1 MIRIG
6 RKIAIIVLPSIA
18 AVSGLLL
25 HYYNDAS
32 WLDWVFKISL
42 SGTVG
47 IWTNYFAIKM
57 LFRPYNRTVFGR
69 QGLIPARRDDIAE
82 AIAAAVSEELLDTE
96 SILGF
101 IEEKD
106 LVGKTAQGLLGYAHT
121 WIDDPVNRTTII
133 NAISRYIQ
141 NRGLE
146 HASKLLT
153 KAAQFIRTYSSEKLS
168 SEKVW
173 EYVRSAVE
181 QELEKPETLQLLTM
195 VIKNLV
201 EENAFT
207 IAIYVNNMLEDW
219 INDQSFLVKNALK
232 LGKGLFGIDSN
243 WIRKELMKKVNK
255 PSFFR
260 DIMDVI
266 EKNISSISAMGDDPA
281 VKERFSTFFEEQKQR
296 LDEWIKTEGVNSA
309 RMKIVEYLDSESFWN
324 WLEAQIDSIIG
335 KLKDIAEKKIHSDE
349 FRKTAGAV
357 MLEFAENVEIKEIVQ
372 KKVNEFELK
381 QLEELITKVSGENLC
396 GIELFGGLL
405 GMIAGL
411 TLINQWFI
419 IGIPAVFVALWG
431 IERSLSGR
439 VVTTKPSH
447 I

>member
-6 RKIAIIVLPSIA
+6 RKIAIIALPSLTAI
-18 AVSGLLL
+18 SGLFL
-25 HYYNDAS
+25 HFYHDAV

-57 LFRPYNRTVFGR
+57 LFRPHYRTAFGR
-69 QGLIPARRDDIAE
+69 QGLIPARRDDISE
-82 AIAAAVSEELLDTE
+82 AIAAAVSEELLDAE
-96 SILGF
+96 AILGY
-101 IEEKD
+101 IEEND

-121 WIDDPVNRTTII
+121 WIDDPSNRTKII
-133 NAISRYIQ
+133 NAIGKYIQ
-141 NRGLE
+141 NRGAE

-153 KAAQFIRTYSSEKLS
+153 KAAQFIRTYSSDKLS
-168 SEKVW
+168 SEKAW
-173 EYVRSAVE
+173 SYVRSAIE
-181 QELEKPETLQLLTM
+181 QELEKPETVHLLTM

-201 EENAFT
+201 EKNAT
-207 IAIYVNNMLEDW
+207 EIAIYVNNILKEW

-232 LGKGLFGIDSN
+232 IGKGLFGFDKDK
-243 WIRKELMKKVNK
+243 IRQELLKKVNM

-260 DIMDVI
+260 DVMDVL
-266 EKNISSISAMGDDPA
+266 ERNISSISAMGDDLV
-281 VKERFSTFFEEQKQR
+281 VKERFSAFFEEQKHR

-309 RMKIVEYLDSESFWN
+309 RSQILEYLESESFWN
-324 WLEAQIDSIIG
+324 WLEAQLDSIIG
-335 KLKDIAEKKIHSDE
+335 KLKDIAEKKIHSDI
-349 FRKTAGAV
+349 FRKTAGDV
-357 MLEFAENVEIKEIVQ
+357 MLEFAEKVEIREIVQ

-381 QLEELITKVSGENLC
+381 QLEDLIKKVSGENLC

-419 IGIPAVFVALWG
+419 LGIPAVFVVLWG
-431 IERSLSGR
+431 IERSLTGKASF
-439 VVTTKPSH
+439 TE
-447 I
+447 